1 MSNIIITFF
10 KLVKTLKN
18 YPTYLKDYF
27 GKIKNRYVF
36 YKLRNGLTYKLRGG
50 STDRFI
56 LNEVWIY
63 KSYNPRGFE
72 IKPKDIVVDI
82 GAHAGIFTILASYY
96 TKNGKV

>member
-1 MSNIIITFF
+1 MANKIITFF

-18 YPTYLKDYF
+18 YPLYLRDYF